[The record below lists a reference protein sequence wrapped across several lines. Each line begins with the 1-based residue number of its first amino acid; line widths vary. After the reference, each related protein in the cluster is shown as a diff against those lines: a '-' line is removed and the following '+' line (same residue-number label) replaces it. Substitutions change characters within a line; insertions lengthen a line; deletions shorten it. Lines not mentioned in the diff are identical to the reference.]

1 MPKAMSNDS
10 NDDAAPDWKIFN
22 RDTEA
27 GRLLSRLYGEKPSG
41 RVSYPKQRRR
51 RRVPG
56 SSAATSNGN
65 EEKAAAWK
73 TTSVVHG
80 WNKAAE
86 EEKERE
92 RKENINRA
100 LSLAVPKVGRGRA
113 ASDCKTTSRDSHQ
126 IPRRKTALSCRNTI
140 DEANEKA
147 RHYRPAATSNMDEE
161 KERYML
167 SLSSVPPTNASRNK
181 PTDGAVKSNR
191 AKSNVAPCTLFE
203 QIYQEILERRKHQL
217 ALEDL
222 GCGEDTRQATA
233 HEIRE
238 RLEHLKRLDSR
249 RALDVVQK
257 LMKIDSERRSHINT
271 NSS

>member
-1 MPKAMSNDS
+1 MSNDS

-27 GRLLSRLYGEKPSG
+27 GRLLSRLYGVAPSG

-51 RRVPG
+51 RRVPD

-113 ASDCKTTSRDSHQ
+113 ASDCKTTSKDMHQ

-140 DEANEKA
+140 DDANEKA
-147 RHYRPAATSNMDEE
+147 RHYRPAATNNMDEE

-167 SLSSVPPTNASRNK
+167 SLSSVPLKNASTNK
-181 PTDGAVKSNR
+181 PTDGA
-191 AKSNVAPCTLFE
+191 AKSAKSDVAPCTLFE
-203 QIYQEILERRKHQL
+203 QIYQEILERRKHQM

-222 GCGEDTRQATA
+222 GCGEDTRQFVAQ
-233 HEIRE
+233 EIRE

-257 LMKIDSERRSHINT
+257 LMKIDSERSHINT